1 MPVKSTD
8 LGIIKLNMKRAF
20 FLLAA
25 ALLIAGSLVAQDKH
39 CGKCSKSG
47 ALNLTDAEYMALAD
61 SIHKV
66 AISFDTH
73 VDTPTYAMHPDGHYT
88 VAKGQT
94 SFELMRRG
102 GQDGAFFAI
111 YLDQGP
117 WQNQKSLDSAYNWC
131 HKELQSWIDYVN
143 NYCSSEAGIA
153 YSTEDVYRLKKEGKR
168 IVVLC
173 IENGYPVRT
182 LEDLD
187 EFARMGV
194 KYITLSH
201 NTPNQICDGSRYIK
215 SYYWYPST
223 GHGLSPF
230 GEKVVE
236 RMQQLGIMVDVSH
249 ISSEALVDVLRVAKA
264 PVLASHSACKALKPS
279 QTRNLTDDEI
289 RAIAAVDG
297 VIQVGTGRFFL
308 SDDLPYYKVGVAVLA
323 NHIDHIKNLVGYR
336 HVGLGTD
343 FDGGGGVVGMD
354 NSAQMKNLTV
364 ELLKRGW
371 TAEELE
377 AFWGGNL
384 LRVWKACEDYASR
397 FK

>member
-1 MPVKSTD
+1 M
-8 LGIIKLNMKRAF
+8 KLLVFDHMKRIICIV
-20 FLLAA
+20 LA
-25 ALLIAGSLVAQDKH
+25 LGFAGYGFAQK
-39 CGKCSKSG
+39 
-47 ALNLTDAEYMALAD
+47 TDAQYMALAD

-73 VDTPTYAMHPDGHYT
+73 VDTPTYTLHPEGRYT
-88 VAKGQT
+88 VAKGQV
-94 SFELMRRG
+94 SFELMRQG

-117 WQNQKSLDSAYNWC
+117 WQNKKSLDSAYNWC
-131 HKELQSWIDYVN
+131 HNELQSWKDYVIN
-143 NYCSSEAGIA
+143 HHSQEAGIA
-153 YSTEDVYRLKKEGKR
+153 YSTDDVYRLKKEGKR

-187 EFARMGV
+187 EFAKMGV

-201 NTPNQICDGSRYIK
+201 NTPNQICDGSRYIN
-215 SYYWYPST
+215 SYYWYPTT

-230 GEKVVE
+230 GAQVVE

-249 ISSEALVDVLRVAKA
+249 ISSESLVDVLKIVKA
-264 PVLASHSACKALKPS
+264 PVLASHSGCKALKPS

-343 FDGGGGVVGMD
+343 FDGGGGVIGLD
-354 NSAQMKNLTV
+354 NSSQMKNLTV

-371 TAEELE
+371 TPEELI

-384 LRVWKACEDYASR
+384 LRVWKACEDYASQ
-397 FK
+397 FKK

>member
-1 MPVKSTD
+1 
-8 LGIIKLNMKRAF
+8 MKRYF

-25 ALLIAGSLVAQDKH
+25 ALLIAGSLVAQEKH
-39 CGKCSKSG
+39 CGKCKKSG
-47 ALNLTDAEYMALAD
+47 ALNLTDAQYMALAD

-73 VDTPTYAMHPDGHYT
+73 VDTPTYTLHPEGRYT
-88 VAKGQT
+88 VAKGQV

-131 HKELQSWIDYVN
+131 KDELQSWKNYVEKN
-143 NYCSSEAGIA
+143 CSSEAGIA

-215 SYYWYPST
+215 SYYWYPTT

-249 ISSEALVDVLRVAKA
+249 ISSESLVDVLKIIKA
-264 PVLASHSACKALKPS
+264 PVIASHSSCKALKPS

-343 FDGGGGVVGMD
+343 FDGGGGVVGLD
-354 NSAQMKNLTV
+354 NSSQMKNLTV

-371 TAEELE
+371 TAKELE

-384 LRVWKACEDYASR
+384 LRVWKACEAYAAQ

>member
-1 MPVKSTD
+1 MRRVFS
-8 LGIIKLNMKRAF
+8 
-20 FLLAA
+20 LLAV
-25 ALLIAGSLVAQDKH
+25 ALLIACSLDAQSGEH
-39 CGKCSKSG
+39 CGKCKKSG
-47 ALNLTDAEYMALAD
+47 ALNLTDTEYMALAD

-73 VDTPTYAMHPDGHYT
+73 VDTPTYMMDPDGHYT
-88 VAKGQT
+88 VAKGQV
-94 SFELMRRG
+94 SFEQMRRG

-131 HKELQSWIDYVN
+131 HSELQFWKDYVT

-153 YSTEDVYRLKKEGKR
+153 YSTDDVYRLKKEGKR

-182 LEDLD
+182 LEDVD
-187 EFARMGV
+187 EFASMGV

-201 NTPNQICDGSRYIK
+201 NTPNQICDGSRYVK

-223 GHGLSPF
+223 GHGLSQF

-236 RMQQLGIMVDVSH
+236 RMQQKGIMVDVSH
-249 ISSEALVDVLRVAKA
+249 ISSEALADVLRVAKA
-264 PVLASHSACKALKPS
+264 PVFASHSACRALKPS

-343 FDGGGGVVGMD
+343 FDGGGGVVGLD

-371 TAEELE
+371 TADELI

-384 LRVWKACEDYASR
+384 LRVWKACEAYASQ

>member
-1 MPVKSTD
+1 
-8 LGIIKLNMKRAF
+8 MKKAF
-20 FLLAA
+20 VFVALA
-25 ALLIAGSLVAQDKH
+25 ALLLAGSAYAQNEAH
-39 CGKCSKSG
+39 CGKCKRSG

-73 VDTPTYAMHPDGHYT
+73 IDTPTYTLHPEGHYT
-88 VAKGQT
+88 VAKGQV

-131 HKELQSWIDYVN
+131 HNEIQSWKDYV
-143 NYCSSEAGIA
+143 SLHSDEAEVA
-153 YSTEDVYRLKKEGKR
+153 YSTDDVYRLKKEGKR

-187 EFARMGV
+187 EFYKMGV

-201 NTPNQICDGSRYIK
+201 NTPNQICDGSRYPNT
-215 SYYWYPST
+215 YYWYPST

-230 GEKVVE
+230 GYKVVE

-249 ISSEALVDVLRVAKA
+249 ISSESLVDVLKIVKA
-264 PVLASHSACKALKPS
+264 PVLASHSGCKALKP
-279 QTRNLTDDEI
+279 
-289 RAIAAVDG
+289 
-297 VIQVGTGRFFL
+297 
-308 SDDLPYYKVGVAVLA
+308 
-323 NHIDHIKNLVGYR
+323 
-336 HVGLGTD
+336 
-343 FDGGGGVVGMD
+343 
-354 NSAQMKNLTV
+354 
-364 ELLKRGW
+364 
-371 TAEELE
+371 
-377 AFWGGNL
+377 
-384 LRVWKACEDYASR
+384 
-397 FK
+397 

>member
-1 MPVKSTD
+1 
-8 LGIIKLNMKRAF
+8 MKKIFILISAIC
-20 FLLAA
+20 LAA
-25 ALLIAGSLVAQDKH
+25 AGSIHAQHDCQNCQK
-39 CGKCSKSG
+39 KK
-47 ALNLTDAEYMALAD
+47 AQKMTDEQYMALAD

-73 VDTPTYAMHPDGHYT
+73 VDTPTYTLHPEGRYT
-88 VAKGQT
+88 VAKGQV
-94 SFELMRRG
+94 SFELMRQG

-117 WQNQKSLDSAYNWC
+117 WQNKKSLDSAYNWC
-131 HKELQSWIDYVN
+131 HNELQSWKDYVN
-143 NYCSSEAGIA
+143 NSHSDEAGIA
-153 YSTEDVYRLKKEGKR
+153 YSTDDVYRLKKEGKR

-187 EFARMGV
+187 EFYKMGV

-201 NTPNQICDGSRYIK
+201 NTPNQICDGSRYPNT
-215 SYYWYPST
+215 YYWYPST

-230 GEKVVE
+230 GYQVVE

-249 ISSEALVDVLRVAKA
+249 ISSESLVDVLKVIKA
-264 PVLASHSACKALKPS
+264 PVLASHSSCKALKPS

-343 FDGGGGVVGMD
+343 FDGGGGVIGLD
-354 NSAQMKNLTV
+354 NSSQMKNLTV

-371 TAEELE
+371 TPEELI

-384 LRVWKACEDYASR
+384 LRVWKACEDYAAQWKASHE
-397 FK
+397 

>member
-1 MPVKSTD
+1 MVEAKE
-8 LGIIKLNMKRAF
+8 IINGFMKRI
-20 FLLAA
+20 LVLVA
-25 ALLIAGSLVAQDKH
+25 ALSLLSVCGAQAQEH
-39 CGKCSKSG
+39 CGKCKKSG
-47 ALNLTDAEYMALAD
+47 ALNLTDAQYMALAD

-73 VDTPTYAMHPDGHYT
+73 VDTPTYTLHPDGHYT
-88 VAKGQT
+88 VAKGQV

-131 HKELQSWIDYVN
+131 HDELQSWKDYV
-143 NYCSSEAGIA
+143 SLHSDEAEVA
-153 YSTEDVYRLKKEGKR
+153 YSTDDVYRLKKEGKR

-187 EFARMGV
+187 EFYKMGV

-201 NTPNQICDGSRYIK
+201 NTPNQICDGSRYINT
-215 SYYWYPST
+215 YYWYPNT

-230 GEKVVE
+230 GYKVVE

-249 ISSEALVDVLRVAKA
+249 ISSESLVDVLKVIKA
-264 PVLASHSACKALKPS
+264 PVLASHSSCKALKPS

-323 NHIDHIKNLVGYR
+323 NHIDHIKKLVGYR

-343 FDGGGGVVGMD
+343 FDGGGGVIGLD

-371 TAEELE
+371 TAEELK

-384 LRVWKACEDYASR
+384 LRVWKACEDYAAR

>member
-1 MPVKSTD
+1 MRRVFS
-8 LGIIKLNMKRAF
+8 
-20 FLLAA
+20 LLAV
-25 ALLIAGSLVAQDKH
+25 ALLIACSLDAQSGEH
-39 CGKCSKSG
+39 CGKCKKSG
-47 ALNLTDAEYMALAD
+47 ALNLTDTEYMALAD

-73 VDTPTYAMHPDGHYT
+73 VDTPTYMMHPDGHYT
-88 VAKGQT
+88 VAKGQV
-94 SFELMRRG
+94 SFEQMRRG

-131 HKELQSWIDYVN
+131 HSELQLWKDYVT

-153 YSTEDVYRLKKEGKR
+153 YSTGDVYRLKKEGKR

-182 LEDLD
+182 LEDVD
-187 EFARMGV
+187 EFASMGV

-201 NTPNQICDGSRYIK
+201 NTPNQICDGSRYVK

-223 GHGLSPF
+223 GHGLSQF

-236 RMQQLGIMVDVSH
+236 RMQQKGIMVDVSH
-249 ISSEALVDVLRVAKA
+249 ISSEALADVLRVAKA
-264 PVLASHSACKALKPS
+264 PVFASHSACRALKPS

-343 FDGGGGVVGMD
+343 FDGGGGVVGLD

-371 TAEELE
+371 TADELI

-384 LRVWKACEDYASR
+384 LRVWKACEAYASQ